1 MYLTLPPNLAAR
13 PLARTNILCHNISL
27 SRYFS
32 LTKRTHI
39 FSTYFSLIK
48 KTNAVQI
55 FSHSVSFRLLLATDT
70 NSEVTVRCST
80 RSFRFPAPISRSL
93 HWEGE
98 MSEEGV
104 NDCRHRA
111 VTKFV
116 CKTFAPFLNS
126 RRTRIF
132 RRSPAF
138 LEVVNE
144 TMGPSFG
151 NSDTESAEEEGDDVV
166 TVIYDGSDDSM
177 DGQRETNTEDK
188 DDPALSGVAT
198 TVKDS
203 DDEEEEEEEEEEE
216 DEEDE
221 DDDSDEEWV
230 MKSKKFWSPPG
241 AAEGPAAASSERPE
255 ASSEAEH
262 EPPMV
267 WCNNCNA
274 EFTRSCYRLRHKR
287 IYGCIQCGTKDVAN
301 TTTTTSTAGNSDGNT
316 PNSNQD
322 VANTTTTTSTAG
334 NSDGNTPN
342 SNQDV
347 ANTTTTTS
355 TAGNSDGNTPN
366 SNQDVANTTT
376 TTSTA
381 GNSDGNTPNCN
392 QDVANTTTTTSTAGN
407 PDANTPNS
415 NQDVANTTTTTSTAG
430 NPDANTPNSNQD
442 VANTTTTTSAG
453 NPESNNQEI
462 ATNTTTRNA
471 EHGALNFQDLA
482 VCFGDLHSFQK
493 HARHCHGIKE
503 FRDPCPD
510 CGKFITLRNK
520 VSGGPPHICE
530 HKARPNSCLVCG
542 KGFASQKGLLSH
554 MTWVHLKGKP
564 NIVRCNYCLKRFTFR
579 KQKIEH
585 EKVHQNEEL
594 KFSCPHCPLRFPDCY
609 ERSAHRKTHR
619 VFNTFTCKV
628 CNRTFKQAC
637 KLERHMA
644 VHTGLKPYT
653 CKLCD
658 RSFNQSGHLKSHMR
672 VHTGERPF
680 KCQDCGQCFNHN
692 VSLKNHIQRKHKPR
706 AGEWTSG
713 EEEDR
718 GDLGSGLN

>member
-1 MYLTLPPNLAAR
+1 MADKPPPRKQPKRIRSEEQKLKKKGYD
-13 PLARTNILCHNISL
+13 LARAKSRVNIGVGFQRWRNLRELKCMKTDEDLALFLLDCFDQNSL
-27 SRYFS
+27 SPGIALRVQS
-32 LTKRTHI
+32 I
-39 FSTYFSLIK
+39 VA
-48 KTNAVQI
+48 AVPGPTP
-55 FSHSVSFRLLLATDT
+55 VK
-70 NSEVTVRCST
+70 
-80 RSFRFPAPISRSL
+80 
-93 HWEGE
+93 
-98 MSEEGV
+98 SEE
-104 NDCRHRA
+104 
-111 VTKFV
+111 
-116 CKTFAPFLNS
+116 LNHS
-126 RRTRIF
+126 
-132 RRSPAF
+132 SAD
-138 LEVVNE
+138 EVVVKLECLLQLFKECLACCSECSISTERDGWFFYVTQKCQQCHYSRNWASHP
-144 TMGPSFG
+144 TDQII
-151 NSDTESAEEEGDDVV
+151 SDPAENHEGDDVV

-203 DDEEEEEEEEEEE
+203 DEEEEEDEE

-230 MKSKKFWSPPG
+230 MKSKKFWSPLG
-241 AAEGPAAASSERPE
+241 AAEGPAAASSERSE
-255 ASSEAEH
+255 ASREAEH

-267 WCNNCNA
+267 WCNNCNT

-301 TTTTTSTAGNSDGNT
+301 TTTTSTAGNS
-316 PNSNQD
+316 
-322 VANTTTTTSTAG
+322 
-334 NSDGNTPN
+334 
-342 SNQDV
+342 
-347 ANTTTTTS
+347 
-355 TAGNSDGNTPN
+355 
-366 SNQDVANTTT
+366 
-376 TTSTA
+376 
-381 GNSDGNTPNCN
+381 
-392 QDVANTTTTTSTAGN
+392 
-407 PDANTPNS
+407 DANTPNS

-462 ATNTTTRNA
+462 TTNTTTRNA

-609 ERSAHRKTHR
+609 ARSAHRKTHR